1 MNLAKGTKMFK
12 SENEFA
18 EFAASINENMLVVVG
33 SDSSMTDVLLSKQ
46 IEKLDALNL
55 TLQRKKDT
63 TLTFSN
69 GDTQLTFKLPI
80 LRRSSSVK
88 NLRKE

>member
-1 MNLAKGTKMFK
+1 MFK